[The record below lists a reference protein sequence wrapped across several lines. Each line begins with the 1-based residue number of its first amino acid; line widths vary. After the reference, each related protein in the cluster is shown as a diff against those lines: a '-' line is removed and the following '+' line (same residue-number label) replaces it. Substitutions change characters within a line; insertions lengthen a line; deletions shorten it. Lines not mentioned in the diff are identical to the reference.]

1 MDGRFLIF
9 AIMDER
15 TNKVAE
21 GSRSRTYQGAIDAP
35 YRV

>member
-1 MDGRFLIF
+1 MNGRFLIF

-15 TNKVAE
+15 TNNAAE